1 MRAIA
6 VVGALTVATWLGVVV
21 SIVVSLESAPV
32 AVRLFVVVVT
42 LIALSVTVVLA
53 VLAGRHLRTQAWS
66 TSTRLR
72 RLENSR
78 PQDLVVDE
86 LVNRVDR
93 LEASKDGQIRA
104 QINLS
109 ARVKNLESY

>member
-6 VVGALTVATWLGVVV
+6 VVGALTVATWLGVMVA
-21 SIVVSLESAPV
+21 IVVSLESAPV
-32 AVRLFVVVVT
+32 AVRLFVVIVT

-53 VLAGRHLRTQAWS
+53 ALAGRHLRAQAWS
-66 TSTRLR
+66 TSTRVR
-72 RLENSR
+72 HLENR
-78 PQDLVVDE
+78 KAQDSVIDD
-86 LVNRVDR
+86 LVNRVEM

-109 ARVKNLESY
+109 ARVKHLESY